1 MSTKYNL
8 NNSPHIHNKGLR
20 IITILKFHL
29 ITFRMAKSKK
39 TITINIGEVMGDR
52 EHLHNVG

>member
-1 MSTKYNL
+1 MTKEYIKKFSSHL
-8 NNSPHIHNKGLR
+8 ADRGLR
-20 IITILKFHL
+20 IKTSFRFHL

-39 TITINIGEVMGDR
+39 TKTINVVEGMEDK